1 MEEFH
6 KLNLWVQSNRD
17 SLMKFGGMWGN
28 LMVDPI
34 IHYQEKNSFPVS
46 NWLNTS
52 DYRIKR
58 ET

>member
-28 LMVDPI
+28 GWSYYTLPG
-34 IHYQEKNSFPVS
+34 KKFFPCF
-46 NWLNTS
+46 WLNTS

>member
-1 MEEFH
+1 
-6 KLNLWVQSNRD
+6 
-17 SLMKFGGMWGN
+17 
-28 LMVDPI
+28 MVDPI